1 MLYVGCDQHRKQ
13 ITVCVLN
20 EAGTSVCRRQV
31 STQPT
36 KIREFLDRLRRE
48 AGEEGFMAIVE
59 VCGFNDWFVELLR
72 EYGCREIVL
81 IHPEKLSSRKTDR
94 RDASQ
99 LGQTLWVNREPLK
112 RGEKPRGLR
121 RVVIPSRSD
130 VQDRQLTA
138 LRQRAGRQRTRV
150 LNALQGILRKHNLQ
164 WEQPT
169 KNFDTVRV
177 RKWLKTL
184 ELPEIDRLE
193 VDHLLA
199 QWALGDQQM
208 EQLDAK
214 IAERA
219 AEHTSAALL
228 RTCKGLGAYGALGLA
243 ARIGDVRRFPR
254 PRSLAN
260 YFGLTPRCRNTGERT
275 NRLGSITKE
284 GSHFARFI
292 LGQLVL
298 HVLKHDSAMRA
309 WYRRIKRRRGS
320 KIARVAVMRRL
331 CSVFWHMLT
340 HQEPYRPGGPPR
352 LRERQRRKQPA
363 FAA

>member
-20 EAGTSVCRRQV
+20 EAGEAVRRRQV
-31 STQPT
+31 STQPE
-36 KIREFLDRLRRE
+36 KIREFLDRTRRE

-59 VCGFNDWFVELLR
+59 VCGFNDWFLELLR
-72 EYGCREIVL
+72 EYGCREVVL
-81 IHPEKLSSRKTDR
+81 IHPGKPSKRKTDR
-94 RDASQ
+94 RDASK
-99 LGQTLWVNREPLK
+99 LSEMLWVNRGPLK

-121 RVVIPSRSD
+121 RVVIPSRND
-130 VQDRQLTA
+130 AQDRQVTS
-138 LRQRAGRQRTRV
+138 LRQRAGRRRTRV

-169 KNFDTVRV
+169 KHFDTLRV
-177 RKWLKTL
+177 REWLKTL

-193 VDHLLA
+193 MDHLLA
-199 QWALGDQQM
+199 QWALYDEQI

-219 AEHTSAALL
+219 ADSRNVSIL
-228 RTCKGLGAYGALGLA
+228 RRCKGLGAYGALGLA
-243 ARIGDVRRFPR
+243 SRIGDVRRFPR

-260 YFGLTPRCRNTGERT
+260 YFGLTPACRNTGDRT
-275 NRLGSITKE
+275 DRLGSITKE
-284 GSHFARFI
+284 GSRFARFI

-298 HVLKHDSAMRA
+298 HVLKHDTEMRT

-331 CSVFWHMLT
+331 CTIFWHMLT
-340 HQEPYRPGGPPR
+340 HDEPYRPGGPPR
-352 LRERQRRKQPA
+352 LRERRRRRQEA
-363 FAA
+363 LAS